1 MTSVVR
7 LKHILKNIIFYIP
20 MQINTWVFNV
30 KVFEI
35 RYTNVGFDCPFFFL
49 RCVSIY
55 GAATDTSNYHPLSS
69 PLLKL
74 DAICMALLF
83 FHPPEHYSSGNH

>member
-1 MTSVVR
+1 MLKCLKSVTQMLGSIAR
-7 LKHILKNIIFYIP
+7 S
-20 MQINTWVFNV
+20 
-30 KVFEI
+30 
-35 RYTNVGFDCPFFFL
+35 FFL

-83 FHPPEHYSSGNH
+83 FHPPEHHSSGNH